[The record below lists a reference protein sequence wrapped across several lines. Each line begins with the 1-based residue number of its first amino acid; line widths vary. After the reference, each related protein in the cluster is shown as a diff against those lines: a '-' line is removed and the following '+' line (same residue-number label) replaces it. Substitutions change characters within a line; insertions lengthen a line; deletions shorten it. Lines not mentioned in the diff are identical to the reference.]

1 MRRLWVQLSLAFAL
15 VVLVMVAAIALLA
28 DLTAG
33 HAFRRYLT
41 YSGTSLHETL
51 SDDLIDYYRL
61 HGSWA
66 GIGEFL
72 PYVPRIHGGRESL
85 PRRQAGT
92 MGPGSGPLQIV
103 LADERGRVIYDSH
116 DPLADRRLTRDERAA
131 AQDIELDGEVIG
143 QLVIAL
149 PFQEARLG
157 PLEQVFVTRLR
168 QLLVGGALLASLL
181 GVLLG
186 LLISRNLTAPLQR
199 LATAARAVAHRDFS
213 HRVAITG
220 SVEMAEVS
228 QAFNDM
234 AAALEESELQRE
246 QMVADVAHELRS
258 PLTVLQGNL
267 RAILDDVYPLEK
279 AEIGRLYDETRLL
292 SRLVDD
298 LKDLALADA
307 GELRLNLQPTDAAEI
322 IRFTVEKLSAAAPD
336 LRFSLQLPDDLPL
349 VQADPDRLAQV
360 LRNLLSNALRHTA
373 AGGSVTVAA
382 TASGKSVEIMVA
394 DSGEGIAPEDLPHVF
409 DRFWRADAA
418 RTRGE
423 RDGVSYW
430 SSGSGLGLSIAQS
443 LVEAHGGRI
452 WVESTPGQGAA
463 FYFTL
468 PR

>member
-61 HGSWA
+61 HGSWT
-66 GIGEFL
+66 GVGEFL
-72 PYVPRIHGGRESL
+72 QYVSKTPRMREPL
-85 PRRQAGT
+85 PRRQPGT
-92 MGPGSGPLQIV
+92 MGPGNGLLRIV
-103 LADERGRVIYDSH
+103 LADERGRVVYDSH
-116 DPLADRRLTRDERAA
+116 DRTADRRLSRDERAA

-149 PFQEARLG
+149 PPQEARLG

-168 QLLVGGALLASLL
+168 QLLIGGALLASLL

-186 LLISRNLTAPLQR
+186 LAISRNLTAPLQR
-199 LATAARAVAHRDFS
+199 LAAAARAVAHRDFS

-246 QMVADVAHELRS
+246 QMVSDVAHELRS

-292 SRLVDD
+292 SRLIDD
-298 LKDLALADA
+298 LRDLALADA
-307 GELRLNLQPTDAAEI
+307 GELRLNLQLTDAAEI
-322 IRFTVEKLSAAAPD
+322 IRSTVEKLSAAAPD
-336 LRFSLQLPDDLPL
+336 LRFSLQVPDDLPPAE
-349 VQADPDRLAQV
+349 ADPDRLAQV

-382 TASGKSVEIMVA
+382 TASDRNVEIMVA
-394 DSGEGIAPEDLPHVF
+394 DTGEGIAPEDLAHVF
-409 DRFWRADAA
+409 DRFWQADAA
-418 RTRGE
+418 RTRDD
-423 RDGVSYW
+423 RDGASHW
-430 SSGSGLGLSIAQS
+430 TSGSGLGLSIAQS
-443 LVEAHGGRI
+443 LVVAQGGRI
-452 WVESTPGQGAA
+452 WAESTPGQGAA